1 MRRVLIAGFSLL
13 CFLLPHVVQGQVV
26 YHPEAG
32 YPVDARHFAPEEYG
46 AFMQNWAI
54 VQDGRGLI
62 YVANNYGILE
72 YDGKSWRLI
81 PTRTNTIVR
90 ALARD
95 DAGTV
100 YVGMQGDFGYLKPNA
115 AGELRYESLADRLA
129 PEASDFKDI
138 WSVHATVDGVYF
150 QARQWLFRWD
160 GQELRSWKAEGAFHT
175 SFLLRGQ
182 FYVREHGRGLL
193 KAWGDSLR
201 LIPGG
206 EYFRN
211 LPLYAMLPLSEDRIL
226 IGTRKEGFLVY
237 DDGVLSHIST
247 EADKTL
253 EQFNIYSGTALPD
266 GSFALATLGAGVLVI
281 DESGRLLRVYNTAS
295 GLADDWVNAVY
306 VDNQGGLWT
315 AFNTGGIMRM
325 HAVPQLTVLDD
336 RQGIEGFIY
345 QVIRHEGVLYA
356 YTNAGL
362 FALRAQRDAM
372 VWDAKRPVF
381 EYIGNVGIARSLL
394 SIGSQ
399 LVVSTEKGLYTTR
412 DNEFVELFPDWG
424 VSVFEA
430 VRSQVIPGRLYAG
443 TKDGLVI
450 LQHTDT
456 GWQEPRQVPGIEA
469 EIRGIAEDRDG
480 SLWLGTMNGDVLHVQ
495 LSSNGVESPQIKHFS
510 RRHGLPGEVVIPVKT
525 SKDIRFISRL
535 GVYAMRTHTGSAD
548 RGVLFELDPGIHP
561 TSAAQPDTIRASAVD
576 AHGNLWLGY
585 SDRIEAVTF
594 NADGTTKITAPDAL
608 RFRTGSYFEIYPEED
623 GVVWVS
629 DGGALFRYDAHVP
642 SIPHTPFSAFVRRVK
657 PVDADSTIFGGTF
670 SDDSGHPSLSQSRSF
685 LPILEFESS
694 DLEFEFAAPS
704 LNHSNQTEYRYYLE
718 GRDSGWGG
726 WSTKTT
732 ATYTNFREGT
742 YTFRVQARNAQGYVS
757 SVGSYT
763 FKVLPPWYRTWWAY
777 TVYAGMAVA
786 VCVLALHYRNTIIE
800 NRKAREQAIQLAR
813 ERIANERLQQAN
825 ARLQEAN
832 DRLNEADRIKDEFLT
847 NTSHE
852 LRTPITAILG
862 FTSVLKE
869 ELPEQYHEFLEII
882 DENGHRLLHTVNSLL
897 DIAKLK
903 AGAVSLNREV
913 VNVASQCSAVIRFLS
928 PLAERKG
935 LWLELVQPEQP
946 VYARLDSPSFDRILQ
961 NLIGNAIKFT
971 EEGGVTVRIDTEEKR
986 VRVQVIDTGIGI
998 DEEFLPHLFQEFR
1011 QASTGLSR
1019 SYEGSGLGLA
1029 ISARLVN
1036 LMEGTIHVESYK
1048 GRGSTFTISFQQVVG
1063 EEQRVEHVR
1072 LS

>member
-1 MRRVLIAGFSLL
+1 M
-13 CFLLPHVVQGQVV
+13 V

-32 YPVDARHFAPEEYG
+32 FPVDARHFAPEEYG
-46 AFMQNWAI
+46 AFMQNWAV

-72 YDGKSWRLI
+72 YDGESWRLI
-81 PTRTNTIVR
+81 RTRTSTIVR

-95 DAGTV
+95 SAGTV
-100 YVGMQGDFGYLKPNA
+100 YVGMQGDFGYLKSNA
-115 AGELRYESLADRLA
+115 AGELQYVSLIEHLD
-129 PEASDFKDI
+129 PEAADFKDI
-138 WSVHATVDGVYF
+138 WSVHVTSSGVYF

-160 GQELRSWKAEGAFHT
+160 GREMKKWKAEGAFHT
-175 SFLLRGQ
+175 SFVVRGQ
-182 FYVREHGRGLL
+182 FYMREHGRGLL
-193 KAWGDSLR
+193 TVLGDSLQFIDR
-201 LIPGG
+201 G
-206 EYFRN
+206 EYFRD
-211 LPLYAMLPLSEDRIL
+211 LSVYALMPMSEGRML
-226 IGTRKEGFLVY
+226 IGTRKKGFLIY
-237 DDGVLSHIST
+237 DHGEITPLITD
-247 EADKTL
+247 ADQLL
-253 EQFNIYSGTALPD
+253 EQHDLYGGTVLPD
-266 GSFALATLGAGVLVI
+266 GSFALATLGAGIIVI
-281 DESGRLLRVYNTAS
+281 DEAGRLLRVYNTAS
-295 GLADDWVNAVY
+295 GLADNWVNAVY
-306 VDNQGGLWT
+306 VDDQGGLW
-315 AFNTGGIMRM
+315 AALNAGGIMRM
-325 HAVPQLTVLDD
+325 QVMPAISVLDD
-336 RQGIEGFIY
+336 RLGIEGFVF
-345 QVIRHEGVLYA
+345 QVVRHDGVLYV
-356 YTNAGL
+356 YTSAGL
-362 FALRAQRDAM
+362 FSLQTQKDASA
-372 VWDAKRPVF
+372 WDVKRPYF
-381 EYIGNVGIARSLL
+381 EYL
-394 SIGSQ
+394 GS
-399 LVVSTEKGLYTTR
+399 V
-412 DNEFVELFPDWG
+412 DM
-424 VSVFEA
+424 
-430 VRSQVIPGRLYAG
+430 VRSFLSVGGSLVLGTDKGIYTLRGDEFDLISESAAVNVFHLVRSSIFPNRIYAG
-443 TKDGLVI
+443 TKEGLAF
-450 LQHTDT
+450 LQHTT
-456 GWQEPRQVPGIEA
+456 AGWKELEKVPGVDA
-469 EIRGIAEDRDG
+469 EIRGIAEDDDG
-480 SLWLGTMNGDVLHVQ
+480 SLWLGTMDGGVLHVRLASQ
-495 LSSNGVESPQIKHFS
+495 PTGMPEIQSFS
-510 RRHGLPGEVVIPVKT
+510 HADGLPGEVVMPYRT
-525 SKDIRFISRL
+525 TAGIRFVSRL
-535 GVYAMRTHTGSAD
+535 GVYTMSPHSKSTGESK
-548 RGVLFELDPGIHP
+548 LFNLDSKIHS
-561 TSAAQPDTIRASAVD
+561 TSSAQPDTIHASEID
-576 AHGNLWLGY
+576 KHGNLWLRY
-585 SDRIEAVTF
+585 SDRIEAITF

-670 SDDSGHPSLSQSRSF
+670 SNDSGHPSLSQSRSF

-704 LNHSNQTEYRYYLE
+704 LNYSNQTEYRYYLE